1 MECSA
6 KTGEG
11 VKEVFEAATRLAM
24 FPNEKLKHMRSLGRL
39 FGKK

>member
-6 KTGEG
+6 KNGEG
-11 VKEVFEAATRLAM
+11 VKEVFEAAIRLAM
-24 FPNEKLKHMRSLGRL
+24 LPNEKLKKIPSLRRL